1 MPKPLLKWVGGKT
14 KLLKELYLYV
24 PNKYTTYIEPFVGG
38 GTLLFSLCPDNG
50 IITDANR
57 ELINFYKQ
65 VRDNPLE
72 VLSLTKL
79 YELSEKAYY
88 EVRQDDRDIN
98 WRVEKSCLQRAARF
112 LYLNKT
118 SFNGMWRVNSSGK
131 MNVPYGKYSKI
142 TLPKEEHMI
151 KISRLLR
158 NTLILSVD
166 FYDTLE
172 YVDKNTFVY
181 LDPPY
186 VPYSDTAN
194 FTNYASKGFEEY
206 DHVRLVQY
214 CDELTKR
221 GAKFLLSNS
230 DTPLT
235 RSLFRRYSF
244 KSLNVYHSV
253 GATAKSRID
262 KGEVLV
268 RNYEGNCAGLFL

>member
-14 KLLKELYLYV
+14 KLLNTLYLYT
-24 PNKYTTYIEPFVGG
+24 PKEFSTYIEPFIGG
-38 GTLLFSLCPDNG
+38 GALLFGLCPSNG

-72 VLSLTKL
+72 VLTLTEEYKV
-79 YELSEKAYY
+79 SEKAYY
-88 EVRQDDRDIN
+88 KIRKDDRSMN
-98 WRVEKSCLQRAARF
+98 WRNKKSCLQRAARF

-118 SFNGMWRVNSSGK
+118 SFNGMWRVNSTGT
-131 MNVPYGKYSKI
+131 MNVPYGKYDKIALPKRDHILKISKI
-142 TLPKEEHMI
+142 
-151 KISRLLR
+151 LR
-158 NTLILSVD
+158 TVLILNVD
-166 FYDTLE
+166 FYKTLE
-172 YVDKNTFVY
+172 YVDENTFVY

-186 VPYSDTAN
+186 IPYSETAN

-206 DHVRLVQY
+206 DHVRLVKY
-214 CDELTKR
+214 CDEITAR

-235 RSLFRRYSF
+235 RSLFREYSF
-244 KSLNVYHSV
+244 DSLNVYHSV
-253 GATAKSRID
+253 GASVKSRAT
-262 KGEVLV
+262 KSEVLV

>member
-14 KLLKELYLYV
+14 KLLKELSLYV
-24 PNKYTTYIEPFVGG
+24 PNNYSTYIEPFVGG
-38 GTLLFSLCPDNG
+38 GALLFSLSPSKG

-72 VLSLTKL
+72 LLTLTKV
-79 YELSEKAYY
+79 YDLSEEAYY
-88 EVRQDDRDIN
+88 KIRMDDREID
-98 WRVEKSCLQRAARF
+98 WRDDKSCLQRAARF

-118 SFNGMWRVNSSGK
+118 AFNGMWRVNASGK
-131 MNVPYGKYSKI
+131 MNVPFGKYSKI
-142 TLPKEEHMI
+142 SLPKEEHII
-151 KISRLLR
+151 KISKLLR
-158 NTLILSVD
+158 NILILSVD

-186 VPYSDTAN
+186 IPYSETAN

-206 DHVRLVQY
+206 DHVRLVKY
-214 CDELTKR
+214 CQELTAR

-235 RSLFRRYSF
+235 RSLFREYSF
-244 KSLNVYHSV
+244 TSLNVYHSV
-253 GATAKSRID
+253 GASAESRID